1 MEFGDINQ
9 LMQDRSSNTYICMHH
24 IFQYG
29 LHGGGGGGE
38 LAGGAGV
45 TVLRS
50 QMWTQ
55 RAEQSPDTRT
65 LHVVKKKSRV
75 FRIGAISMTL
85 LHTSA
90 LKPSHFGAQIARQS
104 SCMSA
109 IADGDTDK
117 KITSAVMQA
126 AILSMVVA
134 AMVIRSMD
142 RIGSDYLAAGSS

>member
-1 MEFGDINQ
+1 
-9 LMQDRSSNTYICMHH
+9 MHH
-24 IFQYG
+24 QYG

-50 QMWTQ
+50 QVWTQ

-65 LHVVKKKSRV
+65 LHVVKKKFRV

-85 LHTSA
+85 LQKSA
-90 LKPSHFGAQIARQS
+90 LKPSHFGAQIIMRQS

-109 IADGDTDK
+109 IADGDRDK
-117 KITSAVMQA
+117 KITSMVMQQVA
-126 AILSMVVA
+126 VLSLVVVA
-134 AMVIRSMD
+134 MAIRST
-142 RIGSDYLAAGSS
+142 GSNRTIWQLVVARGY